1 MDDEFKDF
9 VDGRPAVPPYRPEAR
24 ARARERLLRE
34 ARRGF
39 RLPRLGWQVV
49 ATFGVTV
56 TLVGGV
62 AVALTGQGGGPDGT
76 STAGA
81 VNRTAAQYFPELH
94 PKPGQFILIESD
106 TMYGATVGR
115 AGGEPTRHLYRTH
128 RKIYQSVDGRAD
140 GLLLIE
146 GLAPK
151 PWPGEKLPENA
162 RQLEPP
168 TRSWLAA
175 CPGQRGDRRD
185 DYSYLSTLPAD
196 PERMRQRFYQDDPGD
211 RPADEA
217 AFDAAGELVRE
228 TYLPK
233 AQREAVFKAIK
244 AIPGVEEAQEVQDSA
259 GRTGVALGR
268 LTNGTLHQLIFDPET
283 HTLLGERG
291 TVVDA
296 KAAGAPE
303 GSLVAHTAELSV
315 TVVDK
320 LPEADDVDGDGT
332 CAPQS
337 VPAEPTPSP
346 TVTVTGQPRDDRVA
360 EPSPTATVTA
370 QPRDGLATDP
380 SETKRRA
387 SPDDLPSDAPAA
399 RSAESPVAKSTKAP
413 AARPAEFPVDGPR

>member
-1 MDDEFKDF
+1 MDDDFEDF
-9 VDGRPAVPPYRPEAR
+9 VDGRPAAPPYRPQAR
-24 ARARERLLRE
+24 AQARERLLRE

-39 RLPRLGWQVV
+39 RFPRLGWQ
-49 ATFGVTV
+49 AAAAFGVTV

-62 AVALTGQGGGPDGT
+62 AVALAGQGAGPDRT
-76 STAGA
+76 STATS
-81 VNRTAAQYFPELH
+81 VNRTATQYFPELQ

-115 AGGEPTRHLYRTH
+115 PGAEPTRHLYRTH
-128 RKIYQSVDGRAD
+128 RKIYQSVDGQAD

-146 GLAPK
+146 GLEPK

-162 RQLEPP
+162 HRMQPP
-168 TRSWLAA
+168 TRSWLAS
-175 CPGQRGDRRD
+175 CPGQRGDQRD

-196 PERMRQRFYQDDPGD
+196 PERMRERFYQDDPGD
-211 RPADEA
+211 RHADEV

-244 AIPGVEEAQEVQDSA
+244 AIPGVEEAQGVQDSA

-268 LTNGTLHQLIFDPET
+268 QMDGTLHQLVFDPET

-296 KAAGAPE
+296 KVAGAPE
-303 GSLVAHTAELSV
+303 GSLIAHTAELSV

-320 LPEADDVDGDGT
+320 LPQVDDVDGDGS
-332 CAPQS
+332 CAPQP

-346 TVTVTGQPRDDRVA
+346 TVTVT
-360 EPSPTATVTA
+360 SK
-370 QPRDGLATDP
+370 PRDGRVADP
-380 SETKRRA
+380 SESKRRV
-387 SPDDLPSDAPAA
+387 SPDDLPSDGPAP
-399 RSAESPVAKSTKAP
+399 RTGPAESPVAKSTKAP
-413 AARPAEFPVDGPR
+413 AARPAESPAG

>member
-1 MDDEFKDF
+1 
-9 VDGRPAVPPYRPEAR
+9 
-24 ARARERLLRE
+24 
-34 ARRGF
+34 
-39 RLPRLGWQVV
+39 
-49 ATFGVTV
+49 VTV

-62 AVALTGQGGGPDGT
+62 AVVLAGPGGGSDGT

-115 AGGEPTRHLYRTH
+115 AGAEPTRHLYRTH

-146 GLAPK
+146 GLEPK
-151 PWPGEKLPENA
+151 AWPGEDLPENA
-162 RQLEPP
+162 RRLEPP
-168 TRSWLAA
+168 TRSWLAS

-196 PERMRQRFYQDDPGD
+196 PEWMRERFYQDDPGD
-211 RPADEA
+211 RDADEA

-233 AQREAVFKAIK
+233 AQRDAVFEAIRD
-244 AIPGVEEAQEVQDSA
+244 IPGVKESKGVQDSA

-268 LTNGTLHQLIFDPET
+268 PMDGTLHQLIFDPET
-283 HTLLGERG
+283 RTLLGERG

-296 KAAGAPE
+296 KTAGAPE

-320 LPEADDVDGDGT
+320 LPEVDDVEGDGS
-332 CAPQS
+332 CAPQP
-337 VPAEPTPSP
+337 VPAEPTLTVTPKPDDGRVADPSEIKRGFLPDSDGRVVDPSP
-346 TVTVTGQPRDDRVA
+346 TVTVTV
-360 EPSPTATVTA
+360 
-370 QPRDGLATDP
+370 QPRDGLAADS
-380 SETKRRA
+380 SESKRRA
-387 SPDDLPSDAPAA
+387 SPDDLPSDGPAP
-399 RSAESPVAKSTKAP
+399 RTGPAESPVAKSTKAP